1 MLPTSLVWILSLCLL
16 SGALAAE
23 SFYKILGGE
32 LLWPDTATSTRRN
45 EALIDVVGRDAS
57 ETELKKAYRVSCAL
71 LTEDSSLARRRIADK
86 PETVQKVSSGHQSR
100 RGGS

>member
-45 EALIDVVGRDAS
+45 EALMDVVGRDAS
-57 ETELKKAYRVSCAL
+57 ESELKKAYRVSYAVQ
-71 LTEDSSLARRRIADK
+71 TDHSAFARRRKADK
-86 PETVQKVSSGHQSR
+86 PETVQKISSGHQSR